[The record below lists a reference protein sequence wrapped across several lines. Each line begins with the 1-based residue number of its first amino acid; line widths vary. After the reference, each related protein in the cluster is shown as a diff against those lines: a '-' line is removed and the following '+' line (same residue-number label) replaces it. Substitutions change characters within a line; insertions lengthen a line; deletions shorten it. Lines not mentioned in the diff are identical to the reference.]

1 MLTVGAAVFG
11 EVSTG
16 VEGVAAV
23 AAVAAVGAVTGSGS
37 GGMNGGCGEAV
48 GWAVCARIRSSF
60 RCCAWI
66 AS

>member
-16 VEGVAAV
+16 VEGV